1 MELTDDSSLHNT
13 KCGKMPKRGNPNPKN
28 KFTPE
33 TSAKAHEAR
42 WSKNKWA
49 EVRAEIKEAFA
60 DAIKADLKALK
71 AQKVKFMREG
81 NLEGVRAIDEG
92 LKGIGAHYDN
102 EERAQNLNIKTEGKL
117 DSTLSI
123 QVGRVA
129 DERKG

>member
-13 KCGKMPKRGNPNPKN
+13 ENAKSTRKKATGVPFDSARGSEAGKR
-28 KFTPE
+28 
-33 TSAKAHEAR
+33 SAL
-42 WSKNKWA
+42 SKQQ
-49 EVRAEIKEAFA
+49 RAEKRKANIDAMLAKNSPEFLAEQSHKAIA
-60 DAIKADLKALK
+60 DGDLERMTVIEKYCK
-71 AQKVKFMREG
+71 IV
-81 NLEGVRAIDEG
+81 
-92 LKGIGAHYDN
+92 GAHSES